1 MGIPFVSQLGN
12 SPRNDCGPACAL
24 MLARGVGKGTLDS
37 VASWAQ
43 KIDASDDGTT
53 AAELAWMLRGL
64 GLTPVVNQ
72 VLEYPYIALVD
83 YAQLPKAN
91 RIDQTGR
98 TFAHWVV
105 RLSDTTYHDPYH
117 WSGPQ
122 VTTKAILDV
131 AVLVGAQKYWRNV
144 ILKLGILEGM
154 MATKMVVDS
163 PDGLNVRAWGGV
175 APNNK
180 IGWLAQ
186 GEEVVITEEAS
197 GWKKIALMDT
207 ARGSKVNGW
216 VSGQYLKAVDAP
228 VQEPAP
234 SPVPAPNPI
243 PTPGPSQ
250 GEGRKPLL
258 GFNVLNRHEEVA
270 LPLAKK
276 GCRYFNVLD
285 NVGFASHLKDLYPD
299 AVVSVRRYW
308 NHALPNVDGYLAA
321 MDGCRDKRLIYLGPN
336 EADEAGQDYVG
347 ITRRFEW
354 EKGIAQKLH
363 EMGCVYAGGGFSM
376 GTPDFTD
383 REICGLIKSTYA
395 PLYNAGVM
403 SWNHHLYSPNM
414 LFGQAGTVRGMQGIM
429 AGKVGKGGYMATW
442 ANMAVRGVSPIAP
455 IWFETRWRFLFSN
468 CGFDVA
474 SKSGIYC
481 DETGV
486 DEGGVGGFPAHG
498 ATNADVRRWSEFWL
512 GAQAQPVDG
521 KPSPM
526 VGGAVFQVGNRED
539 WRGYNVEAY
548 ADALI

>member
-1 MGIPFVSQLGN
+1 
-12 SPRNDCGPACAL
+12 
-24 MLARGVGKGTLDS
+24 
-37 VASWAQ
+37 
-43 KIDASDDGTT
+43 
-53 AAELAWMLRGL
+53 
-64 GLTPVVNQ
+64 
-72 VLEYPYIALVD
+72 
-83 YAQLPKAN
+83 
-91 RIDQTGR
+91 
-98 TFAHWVV
+98 
-105 RLSDTTYHDPYH
+105 
-117 WSGPQ
+117 

-131 AVLVGAQKYWRNV
+131 AILVGAQKYWRSIV
-144 ILKLGILEGM
+144 VKLGILEGM
-154 MATKMVVDS
+154 MATKFVVDS

-180 IGWLAQ
+180 IGWLAH

-216 VSGQYLKAVDAP
+216 VSGKYLKAVDAP

-234 SPVPAPNPI
+234 SPVPIPNPSH
-243 PTPGPSQ
+243 PST
-250 GEGRKPLL
+250 GSGGAGVLL
-258 GFNVLNRHEEVA
+258 GVNVLNRHEEVA

-336 EADEAGQDYVG
+336 EADEVGQDYVG
-347 ITRRFEW
+347 ITKRFEW
-354 EKGIAQKLH
+354 EKGIATKLH

-395 PLYNAGVM
+395 TLYNAGVM

-414 LFGQAGTVRGMQGIM
+414 LFGQASRTRGPEGIM
-429 AGKVGKGGYMATW
+429 AGPVGKGRYTATW
-442 ANMAVRGVSPIAP
+442 ANMAVRGASPIAP
-455 IWFETRWRFLFSN
+455 IWFETRWRFLFSD
-468 CGFDVA
+468 CGFDVG
-474 SKSGIYC
+474 SRSGIYC

-486 DEGGVGGFPAHG
+486 DEKREH
-498 ATNADVRRWSEFWL
+498 L
-512 GAQAQPVDG
+512 
-521 KPSPM
+521 SP
-526 VGGAVFQVGNRED
+526 
-539 WRGYNVEAY
+539 
-548 ADALI
+548 